1 MKKIL
6 LFLGLF
12 IAACHT
18 VNNYDTEFKNP
29 VFNQPL
35 RPLSSGAGYV
45 YLTTTSVDFRTPLDK
60 NKIDTQGKCDL
71 IENKQDRITL
81 NCQVEGWGKTYNRYY
96 TYIIKEIPLFIPSC
110 LRILEYAY
118 DNPKNFPKD
127 EMFANKYCV
136 TPLDYMKSE
145 SD

>member
-12 IAACHT
+12 TAACST
-18 VNNYDTEFKNP
+18 VSGYDTEFKNP

-35 RPLSSGAGYV
+35 IPLSKTVGYA
-45 YLTTTSVDFRTPLDK
+45 YLTPISVDFRTPLDI
-60 NKIDTQGKCDL
+60 NKIDTQGKCNL

-81 NCQVEGWGKTYNRYY
+81 KCQVESWGEPYNRYY
-96 TYIIKEIPLFIPSC
+96 TYIIKEIPLFIPNC
-110 LRILEYAY
+110 LRILEYNY
-118 DNPKNFPKD
+118 DNPKDFPKD
-127 EMFANKYCV
+127 EIFANKYCV
-136 TPLDYMKSE
+136 TPPDYMKSK